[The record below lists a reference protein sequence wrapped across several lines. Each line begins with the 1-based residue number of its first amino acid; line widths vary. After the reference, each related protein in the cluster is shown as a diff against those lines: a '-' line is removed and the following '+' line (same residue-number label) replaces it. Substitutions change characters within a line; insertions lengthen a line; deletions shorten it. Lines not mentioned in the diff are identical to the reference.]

1 MYYFRSCFN
10 LLDNYVTY
18 PAGTLAG
25 ISEKSVQD
33 YFSKTIEKVESK
45 KDFGKKDYDAEVL
58 IADLGYHYR
67 SIKTILSK
75 NPDFYSKVDL
85 IEKLKDDEYVAFWN
99 VYLKGFENS
108 KNEYKLSDL
117 NALDFSFNGRK
128 YYELV
133 YGRLESL
140 GKLFY

>member
-1 MYYFRSCFN
+1 M
-10 LLDNYVTY
+10 
-18 PAGTLAG
+18 
-25 ISEKSVQD
+25 
-33 YFSKTIEKVESK
+33 
-45 KDFGKKDYDAEVL
+45 

-67 SIKTILSK
+67 SIKAILSK
-75 NPDFYSKVDL
+75 NPDFHSKVDL

-99 VYLKGFENS
+99 AYLKGFENS
-108 KNEYKLSDL
+108 INEYKLSDL

-128 YYELV
+128 YYESV